1 MDMGSTFIH
10 VLSYF
15 ILVIKER
22 NYLKIN
28 HQYELPEVHLSAA
41 NIKPCVAYAVFTL
54 IGAP

>member
-41 NIKPCVAYAVFTL
+41 NIKLCVAYAVFTL